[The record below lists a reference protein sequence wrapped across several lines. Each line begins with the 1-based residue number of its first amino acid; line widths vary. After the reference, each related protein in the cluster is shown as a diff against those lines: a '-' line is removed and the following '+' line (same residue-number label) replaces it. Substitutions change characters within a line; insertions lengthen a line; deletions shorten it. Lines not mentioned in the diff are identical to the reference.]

1 MFDVLKKL
9 ICMKVIIA
17 DDSKLI
23 IKRLQEIIGNYK
35 GIELVGSYYNGTD
48 ALKALRN
55 LKPELAILDI
65 KMPGYTG
72 LEVLQ
77 KIRKE
82 NKEMKIIIFT
92 LFSSGFYRH
101 LSIKEGADYFFSKV
115 DEYDKIHLVLEK
127 MLSDEKKLEK
137 AKKKKSEES
146 PIQKTK

>member
-1 MFDVLKKL
+1 
-9 ICMKVIIA
+9 MKVLIA

-35 GIELVGSYYNGTD
+35 GVELVGSYINGTD
-48 ALKALRN
+48 ALKALRS
-55 LKPELAILDI
+55 LKPDLAILDI

-82 NKEMKIIIFT
+82 NKEMKVIIFT
-92 LFSSGFYRH
+92 LFSSGFYRQ

-115 DEYDKIHLVLEK
+115 DEYDKIHLVIEK
-127 MLSDEKKLEK
+127 MLKKERSEKR
-137 AKKKKSEES
+137 
-146 PIQKTK
+146 KTKQNKINIPLQNNKD